1 MHVWYLYESGMY
13 GPVYEN
19 MSPVG
24 PVVMAVMFDRRSEC
38 WTCDCAPNDLQP
50 SLMGQVCDHVYK
62 VCKQLVVSKGPW
74 EQDAELMQKAWDAV
88 RPRVRREENSKNYY
102 EDISKLMSNAIDAQ
116 SYNALLKGTSSSMDT
131 STSTDGSQIVRVI
144 YDETKGVQFT
154 IDGEDVT
161 KDVKTAKIGK
171 SYAGG
176 EIVTVTLNGEP
187 YKNKFS
193 GLKADKL
200 IVDELNEHKEPEKP
214 KKKKSRFTEID
225 L

>member
-1 MHVWYLYESGMY
+1 MHAWCVYESGMY

-24 PVVMAVMFDRRSEC
+24 PTVMAVMFDGRSEC
-38 WTCDCAPNDLQP
+38 WTCDCAPNDLQLP
-50 SLMGQVCDHVYK
+50 ERNKACDHVYA
-62 VCKQLVVSKGPW
+62 VCKQLVGVKGPW

-88 RPRVRREENSKNYY
+88 RPRVRREENAKNNYY
-102 EDISKLMSNAIDAQ
+102 ESIARFMSDQMSAQ
-116 SYNALLKGTSSSMDT
+116 ASSELFKTFTGMGTSTGADQYKT
-131 STSTDGSQIVRVI
+131 ARVS
-144 YDETKGVQFT
+144 YDEKKGVQFT

-171 SYAGG
+171 SYADGG
-176 EIVTVTLNGEP
+176 IVTVTLN
-187 YKNKFS
+187 KVS